1 MKKWLITLICL
12 ISLMIVSGIIYTHD
26 KEKVEYV
33 GYMEYSDTYDENDLK
48 TEVKKDESG
57 IRYIEISGLKNK
69 KIQKKIN
76 KKLYDISDEYIKNG
90 KTPSPRVALNAYN
103 ILSVSYSDKAVNIDL
118 TTGNEI
124 KLKDIIDS
132 DNITPII
139 SQAYYDSITMSL
151 KATVNNKKLTIR
163 LNEAELINE
172 KDEEKIKQYNET
184 IEQAK
189 QAILQLEEMLGEVLE
204 RSVIYAKRMDDNV
217 NFEIYDN
224 SIRIPNIDLGIKIN
238 RNYITIG
245 ISEETKLNFYYKYMT
260 KESIYDG
267 TYTGKKEIKKTKIL
281 YY

>member
-1 MKKWLITLICL
+1 MKKWVIALICL

-26 KEKVEYV
+26 KEKAEYV

-76 KKLYDISDEYIKNG
+76 KKLYAISDEYIKNG

-139 SQAYYDSITMSL
+139 SQAYYDSITMAL
-151 KATVNNKKLTIR
+151 KAAVNNKNLTIR
-163 LNEAELINE
+163 LNEEELINE

-189 QAILQLEEMLGEVLE
+189 QEILQLEEMLGEVLE

-238 RNYITIG
+238 RDYITIG

-260 KESIYDG
+260 KETIYDG
-267 TYTGKKEIKKTKIL
+267 TYTGKKEKKKTKIL

>member
-1 MKKWLITLICL
+1 MKKWVIALICL

-26 KEKVEYV
+26 KEKAEYV

-76 KKLYDISDEYIKNG
+76 KKLYAISDEYIKNG

-139 SQAYYDSITMSL
+139 SQAYYDSITMAL
-151 KATVNNKKLTIR
+151 KAAVNNKNLTIR
-163 LNEAELINE
+163 LNEEELINE

-189 QAILQLEEMLGEVLE
+189 QEILQLEEMLGEVLE

-238 RNYITIG
+238 RDYITIG

-260 KESIYDG
+260 KETIYDG

>member
-139 SQAYYDSITMSL
+139 SQAYYDSITMAL

-267 TYTGKKEIKKTKIL
+267 TYTGKKEIKKTTIL

>member
-1 MKKWLITLICL
+1 MKKWVIALICL

-26 KEKVEYV
+26 KEKAEYV

-76 KKLYDISDEYIKNG
+76 KKLYAISDEYIKNG

-139 SQAYYDSITMSL
+139 SQAYYDSITMAL
-151 KATVNNKKLTIR
+151 KAAVNNKKLTIR
-163 LNEAELINE
+163 LNEEELINE

-189 QAILQLEEMLGEVLE
+189 QEILQLEEMLGEVLE

-238 RNYITIG
+238 RDYITIG

-260 KESIYDG
+260 KETIYDG